1 MVYVLVGV
9 VYPVGG
15 CTAPREVLMPRGNR
29 PVWICGVCGHVWL
42 MLDEQEAPKRCA
54 SNKCRTR
61 KWNEGDVTTFHAQA
75 SGQAPVSPTE
85 ALAGKAVPE
94 VKPKFTFQ
102 RGSERFVEVGGK
114 KYRVDEL

>member
-1 MVYVLVGV
+1 MRKVIISVLVGAV
-9 VYPVGG
+9 SPASG
-15 CTAPREVLMPRGNR
+15 CTAPREVAMPRGNR

-61 KWNEGDVTTFHAQA
+61 KWNEGDITTFHAQA
-75 SGQAPVSPTE
+75 GSE
-85 ALAGKAVPE
+85 ALAGKPVPE

-102 RGSERFVEVGGK
+102 RGAKVVEVGGK
-114 KYRVDEL
+114 KYREDEF